1 MRLNFISA
9 QSLGLKSKGRLVGTL
24 GTAFGV
30 GALTGMLNGF
40 IIARDVISPLKEKSL
55 EPKWKWG
62 NETQEYWSNRSEQI
76 RKNSPEE
83 ALANQ
88 LGTYVAIPTVAM
100 TSIAVAY
107 TAYSFLSN

>member
-30 GALTGMLNGF
+30 GALTGLLNGF
-40 IIARDVISPLKEKSL
+40 VIARDVLSPLKEKSL

-62 NETQEYWSNRSEQI
+62 NETQEYWVKRSEEI
-76 RKNSPEE
+76 KKNSSEE

-88 LGTYVAIPTVAM
+88 LGTYAALPAIAI
-100 TSIAVAY
+100 TSMAVAY
-107 TAYSFLSN
+107 TALSLLSN